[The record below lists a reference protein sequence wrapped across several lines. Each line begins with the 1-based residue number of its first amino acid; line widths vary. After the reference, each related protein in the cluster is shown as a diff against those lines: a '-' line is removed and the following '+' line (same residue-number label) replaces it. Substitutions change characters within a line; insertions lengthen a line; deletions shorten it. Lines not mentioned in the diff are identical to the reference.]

1 MRRGIGMVF
10 LLTMMSAAISV
21 RADAGMILDEAPAQ
35 VGEWGYRPE
44 GGAVSV
50 NPPGFTWR
58 PSAGTAAYTLEVA
71 TDPGFR
77 NVAFSRNDLLWSAH
91 CPSKSFSPGE
101 YWWRYRAKN
110 AAGEESAWSQTRT
123 FTIGPDVVVFPQP
136 TRDELKTRMPAG
148 HPRLFFRPEDVEK
161 LREQAQGPLA
171 DRWKKLASAA
181 DKILASPPDTSDPPR
196 YPKGVDRGK
205 TPGEWKKIW
214 WGNRQRVIDVA
225 DGAATL
231 GFAFQITGDEKYA
244 RAGCDLL
251 MASTKWDLKG
261 GTNYAYNDEAAM
273 PMLYMAARAYSW
285 CYPAMSAA
293 ERAAIAGMMRKRG
306 RQAYEC
312 LLGGP
317 HHWKP
322 YDSHKNRA
330 WHFLGE
336 TAIAFYEDIP
346 EAPEWLDYAMTIFYT
361 AYPVWGDDDGGWHEG
376 TAYWDSYLERFMYW
390 ASVTKSAFGTDVFE
404 KPFFKHAG
412 DFALYALPPGT
423 KAGAFGDLALGSTS
437 ERVSPL
443 MLMLANGSRNPYWKW
458 YADANK
464 TTVGGG
470 YLGFL
475 YEMQL
480 AGLEAKPPSDL
491 SSSRCF
497 HGTGLAVLN
506 TNLLNGT
513 NNMQVHFK
521 SSPLGRQSHG
531 YNSNNAFLLN
541 INGERAFILSGN
553 RDLHGSAHHQKR
565 MWQTK
570 SDNAI
575 LVNGE
580 GQISHTASARGRIS
594 AFETSPAVDVVVGE
608 AAESYKDLKRWTRR
622 IIFFK
627 PHAILIHDVLD
638 APEAASFDW
647 LLHAIGP
654 FTIEGD
660 NVRWEGKNGKASVAF
675 LEPKNLSISQTD
687 VMDPPPG
694 DFAPLKWKEW
704 HLTAQT
710 TEKAAHREFVVLIAL
725 QDANV
730 SAQCEPGE
738 TTNVRLKLPDGDAT
752 ISLASDSFEV
762 NALGFQRKI
771 Q

>member
-1 MRRGIGMVF
+1 MKRRSQLILS
-10 LLTMMSAAISV
+10 LLVPVIAASWTT
-21 RADAGMILDEAPAQ
+21 AAEMKLDESPAQ
-35 VGEWGYRPE
+35 VGEWGYRPD
-44 GGAVSV
+44 GDTVSV
-50 NPPGFTWR
+50 SPPGFTWR
-58 PSAGTAAYTLEVA
+58 PCSGAVTYTLQLASDSDFQKLVYSKE
-71 TDPGFR
+71 G
-77 NVAFSRNDLLWSAH
+77 LLWSAH
-91 CPSKSFSPGE
+91 CPPAPLDTGKF
-101 YWWRYRAKN
+101 WWRYRAKN
-110 AAGEESAWSQTRT
+110 ATGEESAWSQTRT
-123 FTIGPDVVVFPQP
+123 FTIRPDAVAFPQP

-148 HPRLFFRPEDVEK
+148 HPRLFFRPEDVSAI
-161 LREQAQGPLA
+161 REQAQGLLA
-171 DRWKKLASAA
+171 DRWKKLVNAA
-181 DKILASPPDTSDPPR
+181 DKILTSPPDISDPPR
-196 YPKGVDRGK
+196 YPKGVDRNN

-231 GFAFQITGDEKYA
+231 GFVYQISGDEKYA
-244 RAGCDLL
+244 KAGRDLL

-261 GTNYAYNDEAAM
+261 GTNYSYNDEAAM

-285 CYPAMSAA
+285 CYPVMSTE
-293 ERAAIAGMMRKRG
+293 ERAAIAAMMRERG
-306 RQAYEC
+306 RQAYER
-312 LLGGP
+312 LMGGP

-336 TAIAFYEDIP
+336 TATAFYDDIP
-346 EAPEWLDYAMTIFYT
+346 EAPEWLDYAMTILYT

-376 TAYWDSYLERFMYW
+376 VAYWNSYLERFMYW
-390 ASVTKSAFGTDVFE
+390 ASVTRSAFGINVFE

-437 ERVSPL
+437 ERVSSL

-491 SSSRCF
+491 PSSRCF

-506 TNLLNGT
+506 TNLLDGT
-513 NNMQVHFK
+513 NNIQVHFK
-521 SSPLGRQSHG
+521 NSPLGRQSHG

-553 RDLHGSAHHQKR
+553 RDLHGSAHHQKW

-622 IIFFK
+622 IVFLK
-627 PHAILIHDVLD
+627 PNAILIHDLLD
-638 APEAASFDW
+638 APEPSTFDW

-654 FTIEGD
+654 FVIEGQ
-660 NVRWEGKNGKASVAF
+660 NVRWEGKSGKASVAF

-687 VMDPPPG
+687 AMDPPPG

-704 HLTAQT
+704 HLTAQM
-710 TEKAAHREFVVLIAL
+710 TEKTAHREFVVLITL
-725 QDANV
+725 QGADV

-752 ISLASDSFEV
+752 ISFASDSFEV
-762 NALGFQRKI
+762 NAPGFQRKI